1 MSGFGSC
8 LAEGHVEENEAQQK
22 HFGTAKTFFRTVAPM
37 GLHLDCAFEED
48 DLDLLNKMFVS

>member
-1 MSGFGSC
+1 M
-8 LAEGHVEENEAQQK
+8 AEGHVEENEAQQK